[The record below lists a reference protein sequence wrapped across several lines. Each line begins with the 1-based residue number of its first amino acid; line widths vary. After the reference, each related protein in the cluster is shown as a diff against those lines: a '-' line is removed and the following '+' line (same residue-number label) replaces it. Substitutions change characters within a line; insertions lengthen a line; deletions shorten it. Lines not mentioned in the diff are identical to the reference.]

1 MAQDSWPSPA
11 HNARAVTDV
20 EYELMAARFS
30 DDGVYGNPLDPPV
43 VVAGVGLT
51 VTIRANTE
59 GSLRGHGWTS
69 GSTGDTRSIAANS
82 SGQTRIDRVVLR
94 LDRDTWTVR
103 AVVKTGTPGA
113 GPPTLTTGQEF
124 STYEALLANVTVLS
138 GANSV
143 TVTRGERYVGSRIRP
158 CTSQANTDPNPRF
171 GDVTWEVDT
180 KRLRIEMGAGAKQN
194 IYSDS
199 GVIGINST
207 VLSWS
212 NEVESVLQERNGSV
226 HLRLGSFRRLVSN
239 LAAADESRLPVLIP
253 AAFRHPTRDQYGGA
267 IVGGTACRFI
277 IHAASTNRAGQVW
290 LVNHPNISAGAFL
303 LPLSGQSWAV
313 D

>member
-11 HNARAVTDV
+11 HNSRAVTDV
-20 EYELMAARFS
+20 EYEQLAARFS
-30 DDGVYGNPLDPPV
+30 DDGVDGDPSMPAV
-43 VVAGVGLT
+43 VTAGAGLT
-51 VTIRANTE
+51 VTIAADVQ
-59 GSLRGHGWTS
+59 GSLRGHAWTS
-69 GSTGDTRSIAANS
+69 GASPVTLTIAANTA
-82 SGQTRIDRVVLR
+82 GQTRTDRVVLR
-94 LDRDTWTVR
+94 LDRSDWTVR
-103 AVVKTGTPGA
+103 AVVKQGTPGA
-113 GPPTLTTGQEF
+113 GPPTLVTGAGF
-124 STYEALLANVTVLS
+124 GTYEALLANVTVLN
-138 GANSV
+138 GASSV
-143 TVTRGERYVGSRIRP
+143 TVTRGERYVGARIRP
-158 CTSQANTDPNPRF
+158 CTSQPNTDPNPRF

-180 KRLRIEMGAGAKQN
+180 KRLRIDVGSSKQN

-199 GVIGINST
+199 GVIGINAS

-239 LAAADESRLPVLIP
+239 LAAGDESRLPVLIP
-253 AAFRHPTRDQYGGA
+253 SAYRHPTRDQYGGA

-277 IHAASTNRAGQVW
+277 VHAASTNRAGQVW
-290 LVNHPNISAGAFL
+290 LVNHPNISAGASL